1 MSFACDG
8 TLIEE
13 EERMSKG
20 LKVEKEKCIGCQQ
33 CMLICSATHV
43 GKFTPSESRMNVED
57 KYPEPAEYKMN
68 YCIHCDEHPCVEACP
83 VEAIVLDEGQG
94 IYVVDKEK
102 CTACGACVEACPY
115 EGCWLDPSGSY
126 SIKCDLCGGAP
137 QCVEICPRGVIKR

>member
-13 EERMSKG
+13 EEQMSKG

-43 GKFTPSESRMNVED
+43 GKFSPSESRFNVED
-57 KYPEPAEYKMN
+57 KFPEPAEFKLN

-83 VEAIVLDEGQG
+83 AEAIVLDKGQG

-102 CTACGACVEACPY
+102 CTACGACVDACPY
-115 EGCWLDPSGSY
+115 EGCWLDPTSSY
-126 SIKCDLCGGAP
+126 SIKCDLCGGKP
-137 QCVEICPRGVIKR
+137 QCIEICPRGVIKR